1 MQLRLPYLKSVCS
14 ASALILASTFN
25 SANAEP
31 AYEPIINYHPSS
43 IFAQFGKAVGRL
55 RIQTSRGHSGCT
67 AFLISE
73 IHLMTNEH
81 CVGKRAWDHKNRKWL
96 PREVHKVKVE
106 MAAVNPKD
114 KTKIETFAVQMPPL
128 EINEAFDYA
137 ILKVDGNPASRFGYL
152 SISTQAPEAKIPLWI
167 IGHPKLKVQQISRI
181 ACRVISANIYG
192 KNSFTHTC
200 PTIGG
205 SSGSPV
211 FDASTG
217 SVIGLN
223 HARDASKIPQ
233 LGYAIPFSKIAKQS
247 SLLREII
254 KAQ

>member
-1 MQLRLPYLKSVCS
+1 MQLRLPYLKAVCS
-14 ASALILASTFN
+14 ASALILASAFN
-25 SANAEP
+25 SAHAEP

-55 RIQTSRGHSGCT
+55 RIQTSHGRSGCT

-96 PREVHKVKVE
+96 PREVHKVEVE
-106 MAAVNPKD
+106 MAAVDPKD

-137 ILKVDGNPASRFGYL
+137 ILKVDDNPASRYGYL

-181 ACRVISANIYG
+181 ACRVIDANIYG
-192 KNSFTHTC
+192 RNSFTHTC

-217 SVIGLN
+217 SVIGIAHAVDDYLN
-223 HARDASKIPQ
+223 PKT
-233 LGYAIPFSKIAKQS
+233 GYAMPFSKIAKQS
-247 SLLREII
+247 PLLRKII
-254 KAQ
+254 ETQ